1 MPRPNDVSTSS
12 APSSWAR
19 RATAAAIESLVST
32 PVTTSFLPSRSIGF
46 RSLVS
51 RSGSRVPRCGSRRSQ
66 RDVVV
71 APRRQPLALGGQRP
85 QRGGYGAAGVGRVGE
100 LVDGAAVGRRRGGGG
115 DGPLLR
121 P

>member
-1 MPRPNDVSTSS
+1 MPRPNDVRTSS

-32 PVTTSFLPSRSIGF
+32 PVTTSFLPSRSISF

-85 QRGGYGAAGVGRVGE
+85 QRGGYGAAGGWRVGDPAR
-100 LVDGAAVGRRRGGGG
+100 VTPVGGGPG
-115 DGPLLR
+115 GEGG
-121 P
+121 